1 LEDGLSARVSAEVGS
16 FGTALYGGAVTYKNE
31 KIALSG
37 GLSHSSSEG
46 YRDNSTY
53 RRNNAFLNMKLFG
66 LNNSLSLTLSILDLF
81 ARIPSSLNEEDYLN
95 EPWKAGGSW
104 GEIRGFEEY
113 FRMLGGLS
121 LESRLGKKT
130 SNKLVFF
137 STYSDPYESRPF
149 NIVDDRSTNLGFR
162 ELFQYESPEWKFNL
176 GIEYFHEWVNWKV
189 YETDKAIQGA
199 LLTHQD
205 EIRKHMNAFAMV
217 QWRPHERVL
226 IDGGLNLNLLYYGL
240 ETGYRSDSTDQSGH
254 YSYAPVLSP
263 RIGISFLLRESHY
276 LYAAAG
282 HGFSAPSLEE
292 TLLPE
297 GGVNTG
303 LRPETGWNFEVGERG
318 IFLDGKI
325 HYDATFYA
333 ILLDDLLVTERIT
346 EDVFTGANAG
356 KALNMGIEFWGEYA
370 VLQPKES
377 QALELKATLSYTL
390 SRNRFTDFVDEG
402 VNYSGFELPGIPSQL
417 LNGIITT
424 GWRPLEIKLHYQY
437 SGRQWMDDLNS
448 LEYTG
453 HQLLH
458 LQASWKFSIKGGP
471 YSLSLQ
477 GGIRNIFN
485 ASYSSM
491 ILVNAPS
498 FGGSDPRYYYPG
510 NPRQF
515 HLGISLQFR

>member
-1 LEDGLSARVSAEVGS
+1 
-16 FGTALYGGAVTYKNE
+16 
-31 KIALSG
+31 
-37 GLSHSSSEG
+37 
-46 YRDNSTY
+46 
-53 RRNNAFLNMKLFG
+53 
-66 LNNSLSLTLSILDLF
+66 
-81 ARIPSSLNEEDYLN
+81 
-95 EPWKAGGSW
+95 
-104 GEIRGFEEY
+104 
-113 FRMLGGLS
+113 
-121 LESRLGKKT
+121 
-130 SNKLVFF
+130 
-137 STYSDPYESRPF
+137 
-149 NIVDDRSTNLGFR
+149 
-162 ELFQYESPEWKFNL
+162 
-176 GIEYFHEWVNWKV
+176 
-189 YETDKAIQGA
+189 
-199 LLTHQD
+199 
-205 EIRKHMNAFAMV
+205 
-217 QWRPHERVL
+217 
-226 IDGGLNLNLLYYGL
+226 
-240 ETGYRSDSTDQSGH
+240 
-254 YSYAPVLSP
+254 
-263 RIGISFLLRESHY
+263 
-276 LYAAAG
+276 
-282 HGFSAPSLEE
+282 
-292 TLLPE
+292 
-297 GGVNTG
+297 
-303 LRPETGWNFEVGERG
+303 VGERG